1 MNRCLL
7 VLNTLD
13 SPEERYLAA
22 ISWWERYIQTQPH
35 PGVGQDKKCRFI
47 WFKRVDYIALINS
60 CPLHFQQL
68 LEAMKDAYNCSILGI
83 YVKRSRNILVTITHS
98 STDNTGLYNVS
109 TSELRM
115 MRQRR
120 FSVVF
125 TLLLQH
131 LQSYLN
137 LPSSITISSI
147 WPTSSSTSRCAFR
160 GRYKVANTEFHTFA
174 VCVFFKDSTC
184 PFHWLCW
191 WDK

>member
-1 MNRCLL
+1 MPTI
-7 VLNTLD
+7 VLY
-13 SPEERYLAA
+13 S
-22 ISWWERYIQTQPH
+22 
-35 PGVGQDKKCRFI
+35 GF
-47 WFKRVDYIALINS
+47 
-60 CPLHFQQL
+60 
-68 LEAMKDAYNCSILGI
+68 M
-83 YVKRSRNILVTITHS
+83 SRNILVTITHS

-174 VCVFFKDSTC
+174 VSFFLKIPRVLFTDYVDGTSKPPIYIRKHSESMTTDAMLFDRQL
-184 PFHWLCW
+184 PSALSRNPY
-191 WDK
+191 K